1 MIKQQEDDNY
11 SVIDKIYLIQMKQ
24 NINILLKHLKTMIS
38 NDWKIQRFLLNIQ
51 IICSMSIKTLKSKA
65 FNHPSLFLPPPPP
78 PHPSKKKKNK
88 CKVLIVFN
96 GMAAAM
102 ISSEKLNQI
111 VTELF
116 VKGSQRFYRTI
127 LFCST
132 KGF

>member
-1 MIKQQEDDNY
+1 MQKQ
-11 SVIDKIYLIQMKQ
+11 LILIT
-24 NINILLKHLKTMIS
+24 NTFNTHLKPAP
-38 NDWKIQRFLLNIQ
+38 L
-51 IICSMSIKTLKSKA
+51 
-65 FNHPSLFLPPPPP
+65 PPLPPPPP
-78 PHPSKKKKNK
+78 PHPPKKTKNK

>member
-1 MIKQQEDDNY
+1 
-11 SVIDKIYLIQMKQ
+11 
-24 NINILLKHLKTMIS
+24 
-38 NDWKIQRFLLNIQ
+38 
-51 IICSMSIKTLKSKA
+51 MSIKTLKSKA
-65 FNHPSLFLPPPPP
+65 FNHPTRPAPPP
-78 PHPSKKKKNK
+78 KKKNK
-88 CKVLIVFN
+88 FKVLIVFN

-132 KGF
+132 KRF

>member
-24 NINILLKHLKTMIS
+24 NMNILLKHLKTMIS
-38 NDWKIQRFLLNIQ
+38 NDWKSQRFLLNIQ
-51 IICSMSIKTLKSKA
+51 IICSMSIKTLKSQA
-65 FNHPSLFLPPPPP
+65 FNHPSLLSPPP
-78 PHPSKKKKNK
+78 PHPPKKNKNK